1 MARYSR
7 PLFFPWLAPYDAL
20 WCPICIRI
28 IEGVCLILPRVKS
41 LLMNM
46 CDDIALVLSVL
57 FGKQT
62 VYKALI
68 FIDLPSSKPR
78 CPMSLRARPLASIC
92 SIIYPSIDMWYTYYI
107 YISDTVGICFI
118 YFQFGYFSYN
128 FQIPITSCFFKGI
141 DVQELLPSHQLP
153 PRWVEARGDPPVLTG
168 AGTLG
173 SAAVGVGVCAP
184 HWSWGNTFF
193 RLRNMAMDQ
202 YL

>member
-7 PLFFPWLAPYDAL
+7 PLFFPWMAPYDAL

-92 SIIYPSIDMWYTYYI
+92 SIIYPSIDMWYTLYI
-107 YISDTVGICFI
+107 YIYQILLAYVLFIFSSDIFHITFRYQSPLV
-118 YFQFGYFSYN
+118 FSKASM
-128 FQIPITSCFFKGI
+128 FRSCCLRISYRPDELKPGEI
-141 DVQELLPSHQLP
+141 LRSSPELEHLALLPLESASV
-153 PRWVEARGDPPVLTG
+153 PRTG
-168 AGTLG
+168 AGEIRFLG
-173 SAAVGVGVCAP
+173 
-184 HWSWGNTFF
+184 
-193 RLRNMAMDQ
+193 
-202 YL
+202 